1 MQKWGDMYCWA
12 INYAVNDI
20 RNTESI
26 AMEKKCF
33 LCIFVWHV
41 PVNNKDTKT
50 ALITEMQQC
59 VLFSTAVEL
68 QNICTTDT
76 FSTIVTA

>member
-1 MQKWGDMYCWA
+1 
-12 INYAVNDI
+12 
-20 RNTESI
+20 
-26 AMEKKCF
+26 MEKKCF